1 MQRNLIAAVSLVVF
15 VLLVFVA
22 ARTVRKRAA
31 KQGDLELSS
40 TDQLAG
46 VEIAEASG
54 LYLATVLTAEP
65 LVRLLA
71 KELRNRGKA
80 RLSVLSDGLIIDRTG
95 EPSITIT
102 AQNLCSVSRSSATI
116 DRGVEGSGLLSIC
129 WMAANKCLTTN
140 FRLAAEDDTQDLFD
154 KISDLAKKVATA

>member
-1 MQRNLIAAVSLVVF
+1 MQRNLISALSLTFF
-15 VLLVFVA
+15 VLLVLVA
-22 ARTVRKRAA
+22 ARAVRKRAA
-31 KQGDLELSS
+31 KQGNLALSS
-40 TDQLAG
+40 TDELAG
-46 VEIAEASG
+46 VEIAEANG

-65 LVRLLA
+65 LVRLMA

-116 DRGVEGSGLLSIC
+116 DRGVESSGLLSIC

-140 FRLAAEDDTQDLFD
+140 LRLAADDDTQELFD